1 MDPQYIGTNLN
12 SLVEV
17 GDQAGRPPR
26 EAQESA
32 YYDRHARSD
41 HRMFPV
47 VARLAGGLLGFL
59 AIGLL
64 IGWAATKNE
73 P

>member
-1 MDPQYIGTNLN
+1 MDPQYFGTNLN

-17 GDQAGRPPR
+17 GDQVGRPPL

-32 YYDRHARSD
+32 YYARHARSN
-41 HRMFPV
+41 HRISPV
-47 VARLAGGLLGFL
+47 VARLAGVLLGFL

-64 IGWAATKNE
+64 IG
-73 P
+73 